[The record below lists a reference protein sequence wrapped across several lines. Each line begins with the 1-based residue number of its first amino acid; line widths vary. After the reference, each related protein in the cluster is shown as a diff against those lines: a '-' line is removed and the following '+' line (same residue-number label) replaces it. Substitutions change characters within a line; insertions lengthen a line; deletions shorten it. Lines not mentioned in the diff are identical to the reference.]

1 MVKPIKTNTMSL
13 GDSDTKWANIYSTT
27 ATLNGLSVVGG
38 DIVMS
43 EASGHGATH
52 KLIF

>member
-1 MVKPIKTNTMSL
+1 MVKPIKTDTMSL
-13 GDSDTKWANIYSTT
+13 GDASTKWSNIYSTT
-27 ATLNGLSVVGG
+27 ATLNGLDVIGG